1 MRSLADESP
10 AELATKVIPCSG
22 EDDMTQSSLAQVELV
37 RTVSNRLFDA
47 LAIFIVLL
55 LSATFIPQ
63 ELFDAPPYVGPIV
76 FLVGVI
82 GAFVSLQRRLK
93 NLSISDLELL
103 ARSWRY
109 VCLSP
114 VVGGLLAS
122 VLYVLFLS
130 QMVTGPMFP
139 RFDKSSGEAPQA
151 ANGLLNLF
159 LSYSDDPKEYAKLIF
174 WAFLAGFSEKFV
186 IDILGRFESK
196 GPSP

>member
-1 MRSLADESP
+1 MFDANTLPTSSGAETIRSLQ
-10 AELATKVIPCSG
+10 T
-22 EDDMTQSSLAQVELV
+22 QVELV
-37 RTVSNRLFDA
+37 RVVSNRLFNA
-47 LAIFIVLL
+47 LAAFIVLL
-55 LSATFIPQ
+55 LSATLVPQ
-63 ELFDAPPYVGPIV
+63 RFFEAPPYVGPIV

-93 NLSISDLELL
+93 NLSICDLELL

-130 QMVTGPMFP
+130 QMVTGPLFP
-139 RFDKSSGEAPQA
+139 SFDKSSAEATQA
-151 ANGLLNLF
+151 ANGLLKLF
-159 LSYSDDPKEYAKLIF
+159 LSYSNDPKEYAKLIV

-196 GPSP
+196 GPAL